1 MFRIRNKD
9 WDCFLE
15 YRSFTDNLIASK
27 FLYCN
32 KNYQKDFDE
41 NFKKKFLDTY
51 KFWLGGN
58 HIDLYVQSD
67 TLLLASVLENFWNMC
82 LKTYEFNPAHFF
94 PNQG

>member
-1 MFRIRNKD
+1 MFGIRNKD

-51 KFWLGGN
+51 KF
-58 HIDLYVQSD
+58 SD
-67 TLLLASVLENFWNMC
+67 YDINQFILLLWKGVDPYQYMGDWGGITLIYMFKAIHC
-82 LKTYEFNPAHFF
+82 C
-94 PNQG
+94 